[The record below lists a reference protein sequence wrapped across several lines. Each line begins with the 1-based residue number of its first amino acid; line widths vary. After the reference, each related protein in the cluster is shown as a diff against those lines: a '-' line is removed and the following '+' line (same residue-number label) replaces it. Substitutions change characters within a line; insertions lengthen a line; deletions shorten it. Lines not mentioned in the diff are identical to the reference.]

1 MGWWQGLS
9 VMVPLEVSEPVTAA
23 VSQRCVR
30 VGRAMAALTG
40 HGQDHRAQPSY
51 QMYKQ

>member
-1 MGWWQGLS
+1 
-9 VMVPLEVSEPVTAA
+9 MVPLEVSGPVTTA

-40 HGQDHRAQPSY
+40 HGARTQGSAQPPDV
-51 QMYKQ
+51 YK